1 MPLFVTLDGERARP
15 FRVILSGAA
24 AQLPLPCHPER
35 SRGLPSR
42 HPERSRGLPSRHP
55 ERSEAESKDLY
66 DNNDDILIEIP
77 RKARDDK
84 SKNIFHS
91 P

>member
-1 MPLFVTLDGERARP
+1 MTRGVSLL
-15 FRVILSGAA
+15 
-24 AQLPLPCHPER
+24 CHPER
-35 SRGLPSR
+35 RRGLPSR
-42 HPERSRGLPSRHP
+42 HPERSGGAAALPCHP

-66 DNNDDILIEIP
+66 VNFVDIHIEIP
-77 RKARDDK
+77 RKARDDKGGHATIRRRLQQSRDDK

>member
-1 MPLFVTLDGERARP
+1 MPLFVTLNGERARPFRVILSGAAAQLP

-35 SRGLPSR
+35 S
-42 HPERSRGLPSRHP
+42 
-55 ERSEAESKDLY
+55 EAESTALY
-66 DNNDDILIEIP
+66 DNNDDIHIEIP

-84 SKNIFHS
+84 GRQSFVS

>member
-42 HPERSRGLPSRHP
+42 HPERS
-55 ERSEAESKDLY
+55 EAESKDLY
-66 DNNDDILIEIP
+66 VNFVDIHIEIP

-84 SKNIFHS
+84 GRQSFVS
-91 P
+91 S

>member
-1 MPLFVTLDGERARP
+1 MTRGVSLL
-15 FRVILSGAA
+15 
-24 AQLPLPCHPER
+24 CHPER
-35 SRGLPSR
+35 SG
-42 HPERSRGLPSRHP
+42 GLPSRHP

-66 DNNDDILIEIP
+66 DNNDDIRIEIP
-77 RKARDDK
+77 RKARDDKGGHATIRRRLQQARDDK